1 MSELDNVRKK
11 INNMLY
17 VNEFRGFCTHNK
29 TMHKLPICALF
40 SCYLTLTKLQTLS
53 LVTATH

>member
-1 MSELDNVRKK
+1 
-11 INNMLY
+11 MLY
-17 VNEFRGFCTHNK
+17 VNAFRGFCTHNK